1 MSSEVMQ
8 QFIETIRAEI
18 QSRPSA
24 LEFEMAYQARVA
36 IDRIKFAIKHI
47 DQFANST
54 QMRDAA
60 LQLLDALQRLEALDR
75 RFQTRSR
82 IPELAHGNGS
92 ASGAQVPETSS
103 SARVR

>member
-1 MSSEVMQ
+1 MSSEMMHQV
-8 QFIETIRAEI
+8 IETIRAEI

-24 LEFEMAYQARVA
+24 FEFEVAYQARVV
-36 IDRIKFAIKHI
+36 IDRIKFAIRHI

-54 QMRDAA
+54 EMRDAA

-82 IPELAHGNGS
+82 IAELAHGNGS
-92 ASGAQVPETSS
+92 ASGTEGPETSP